1 MRWFWQRRPPS
12 AAGSASDQKAG
23 RRIFLGGRR
32 YVADAPYILPK
43 DPGEVN
49 RLDFQHYM
57 LRSYLRANYL
67 APITQPH
74 NILDVGSGTGRW
86 AIQLAQQFPRANVIS
101 LDIEAPTD
109 HQSAIMEAQPEN
121 CVFIE
126 GNVLK
131 GLPFQDATFDFVHQR
146 LLMGAIPGPAWP
158 DVARE
163 LARVTQPGGWIE
175 LVEAAPVPSDTPALA
190 QLRAWMRGA
199 TQMRGL
205 DITIGEQIGE
215 LLRQAGIQRVVYQ
228 ELPIPIGKYGGR
240 LGAMAETQYDAL
252 LQTFGP
258 ILIARGITDELTFSR
273 VMTEAH
279 HEIAT
284 HRFISPYYIAYGQR
298 I

>member
-1 MRWFWQRRPPS
+1 MRWFWQRRNSS
-12 AAGSASDQKAG
+12 APDGAPNPATG
-23 RRIFLGGRR
+23 RRFFLGGRR
-32 YVADAPYILPK
+32 YVGDAPYILPK

-74 NILDVGSGTGRW
+74 DILDVGSGTGRW

-101 LDIEAPTD
+101 LDIEAPTER
-109 HQSAIMEAQPEN
+109 QSAIMEVQPEN

-131 GLPFQDATFDFVHQR
+131 GLPFQDSTFDFVHQR
-146 LLMGAIPGPAWP
+146 LLMGAIPGQMWP
-158 DVARE
+158 DVVRE
-163 LARVTQPGGWIE
+163 LVRVTQRGGWIE

-205 DITIGEQIGE
+205 DITIGERIGE
-215 LLRQAGIQRVVYQ
+215 LLRQAGLQRVAYQ
-228 ELPIPIGKYGGR
+228 QLPIPIGQYGGR

-252 LQTFGP
+252 LQSFGP
-258 ILIARGITDELTFSR
+258 ILIARGVTDELTFSR
-273 VMTEAH
+273 VMTESH
-279 HEIAT
+279 HEIAA

-298 I
+298 V